1 MSKPLMPNVNDKFD
15 SLEAFEDA
23 ARSAAKYEGFAFSRK
38 DSNLTWCKG
47 KSPFV
52 VLQCTKGGEWR
63 NYWNIT
69 EETRKRKKT
78 TKREGCP

>member
-1 MSKPLMPNVNDKFD
+1 VE

-38 DSNLTWCKG
+38 DSNLTGCKG
-47 KSPFV
+47 KLPFV
-52 VLQCTKGGEWR
+52 VLRCTKVGEWR

-69 EETRKRKKT
+69 EETQKRKRNT
-78 TKREGCP
+78 RRE